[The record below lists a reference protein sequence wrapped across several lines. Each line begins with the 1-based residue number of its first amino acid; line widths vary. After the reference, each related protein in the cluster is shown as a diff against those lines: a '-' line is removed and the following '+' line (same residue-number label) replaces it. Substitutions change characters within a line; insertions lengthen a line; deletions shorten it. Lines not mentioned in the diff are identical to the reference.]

1 MSLCSPFLLQCV
13 CSSFLCSRDRCSVM
27 VLGMLVSLWH
37 NKFTSLDPCLALAFC
52 FSCEQ
57 AFCLNLVLSS
67 LGLPLG
73 LQWAFIWNKKTK
85 RIKPKAKPSCII
97 TRQYKCRCFST
108 NPSLIILIHF
118 VKPEYLT
125 PSLTFI
131 VQNQH
136 SKSNQQRWHN
146 CDFGKLNC
154 DWSHFFCLFEWVFNV
169 LPVFNHASQKT
180 ANQ

>member
-1 MSLCSPFLLQCV
+1 MSLCSPVLLQCV

-108 NPSLIILIHF
+108 NPSLIILQYFWIAKTLKSICKTK
-118 VKPEYLT
+118 VA
-125 PSLTFI
+125 S
-131 VQNQH
+131 VQT
-136 SKSNQQRWHN
+136 
-146 CDFGKLNC
+146 
-154 DWSHFFCLFEWVFNV
+154 NV
-169 LPVFNHASQKT
+169 LIESHSLQNFKHFSCG
-180 ANQ
+180 